1 MLINKAYNMR
11 SIVCTCLVLLILL
24 PAAEADKTFRPFISD
39 VNRSDIEKYIEKLLQ
54 HPRAVEALITRSY
67 QYFPLIEEQLDN
79 ACLPQELKFLAVIES
94 SLEPRARSEVGA
106 VGLWQLMPGTAR
118 DLGLRVSQS
127 YDERK
132 DPLKASVAAMEY
144 LNGLYQ
150 FYGDW
155 TLCIA
160 AYNTG
165 PGNVNKAIR
174 KADSYN
180 FNKLKAFLPR
190 QTQNHITKF
199 AAVQQLLSNYEMYG
213 LIGRKPSLDKLLVGT
228 ISIDR
233 RIGMK
238 KWASSNDV
246 DLELLKELNPAI
258 DGISI
263 PSGYEVRVP
272 LRVMK
277 KNIKSQEPY
286 CWYSIEVPVAMSLA
300 QFAKMYQVSPYL
312 LKHVNDLKHTA
323 LFAHQI
329 LSVPYFNVMDADF
342 LEQEELDPSIY
353 HEQECPTYVESVEA
367 LTTWNTFFDGKTM
380 RHD

>member
-1 MLINKAYNMR
+1 MLTYKAYIMR
-11 SIVCTCLVLLILL
+11 SIVLTCLVLLILL
-24 PAAEADKTFRPFISD
+24 PATQAAKTYRPFISE
-39 VNRSDIEKYIEKLLQ
+39 VENSDIEKYIQKLLQ
-54 HPRAVEALITRSY
+54 HPKAVEALITRSY

-79 ACLPQELKFLAVIES
+79 ACLPEELKFLAVIES
-94 SLEPRARSEVGA
+94 SLEPKARSAVGA

-118 DLGLRVSQS
+118 DLGLSVSQT

-174 KADSYN
+174 RADSYQ
-180 FNKLKAFLPR
+180 FDKLKSFLPR

-213 LIGRKPSLDKLLVGT
+213 LVGHKPSLDKLLVGT
-228 ISIDR
+228 IPINQ
-233 RIGMK
+233 RIGLK
-238 KWASSNDV
+238 DWASSNDV

-258 DGISI
+258 EGINI
-263 PSGYEVRVP
+263 PSGYDVRVP

-286 CWYSIEVPVAMSLA
+286 CWYIIEVPIAMSLA
-300 QFAKMYQVSPYL
+300 QFSKMYQVSPYV

-323 LFAHQI
+323 LYAQQK
-329 LSVPYFNVMDADF
+329 LSVPYFNVVDAE
-342 LEQEELDPSIY
+342 LLGQEELDPCIY
-353 HEQECPTYVESVEA
+353 HDQKCPEYVESIDA
-367 LTTWNTFFDGKTM
+367 QSTWNTFFEGENSLD
-380 RHD
+380 